1 MKCFFFICALIW
13 NFSGI
18 AVADPDKAEVLK
30 QLEGRHWEL
39 NAEAFQRLGKGT
51 DSVLIEIAGNTSLLN
66 ILRFRALEALSIF
79 PSENTADFLE
89 NTADKSFASLARRA
103 FEAMKRG
110 FAKTQP
116 NRVKQLASRL
126 LNHRNAHLR
135 ISAARYIRAVDVTQF
150 KSFLQTEKDAWVR
163 KEAQK

>member
-1 MKCFFFICALIW
+1 MKYFFFICALIW

-18 AVADPDKAEVLK
+18 AVADPDKDEVLK

-89 NTADKSFASLARRA
+89 NTAAKSFASLARRA

-116 NRVKQLASRL
+116 EKVKQLANHL
-126 LNHRNAHLR
+126 LKHNNTQVRF
-135 ISAARYIRAVDVTQF
+135 SAASFIRSVDTPRF
-150 KSFLQTEKDAWVR
+150 NLFM
-163 KEAQK
+163 